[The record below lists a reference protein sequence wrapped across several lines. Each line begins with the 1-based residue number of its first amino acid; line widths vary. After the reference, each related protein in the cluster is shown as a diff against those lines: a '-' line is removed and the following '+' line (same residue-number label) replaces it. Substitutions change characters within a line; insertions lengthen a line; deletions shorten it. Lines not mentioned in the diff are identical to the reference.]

1 MSYLVDSHDG
11 GWGPRTYKIF
21 SGRTQAIVWNNSEG
35 LVCVLL
41 YLDLVGYTT
50 VD

>member
-11 GWGPRTYKIF
+11 GWGPRNFKTF
-21 SGRTQAIVWNNSEG
+21 GGRTRAMVWNSSEG
-35 LVCVLL
+35 QVCALS